1 MSHRNRLDGLAMNSR
16 VFITTASPVS
26 VRDLGTLVG
35 LVLIFA
41 AFAFIAPSFFNA
53 QNLINI
59 LQQSAINACVAIGMT
74 IVIISGGI
82 DLSVGPVAALSAV
95 VAATLMVKG
104 LPPSVGFVA
113 GVLVG
118 IVCGSINGVIVA
130 YCGLQPFIVTLGT
143 LSIYRAAALIF
154 TGGNPVLGIPDAFRN
169 ALSATFLGFPMSVLI
184 VAIVAV
190 LAWVMLR
197 KMPLGEYI
205 FAVGGNEEAARVAGV
220 PVERSKIFA
229 YSISGGLASLGAM
242 IVVARLGAAEPV
254 LGNLWELDAIAAAAI
269 GGASLLGGKGGVIG
283 TLLGAIILGGMRNG
297 LTLMNVQAFYQ
308 LLATGIVILLAMMVD
323 RLTRGRR

>member
-1 MSHRNRLDGLAMNSR
+1 MSSR
-16 VFITTASPVS
+16 VFSDTGSPVS
-26 VRDLGTLVG
+26 VRDLGTLIGV
-35 LVLIFA
+35 VLIFA
-41 AFAFIAPSFFNA
+41 AFAFVAPSFLNA

-59 LQQSAINACVAIGMT
+59 LQQSAINACVAVGMT

-118 IVCGSINGVIVA
+118 TACGSINGIIVA
-130 YCGLQPFIVTLGT
+130 YCSLQPFIVTLGT
-143 LSIYRAAALIF
+143 LSIYRAVALIF
-154 TGGNPVLGIPDAFRN
+154 TDGNPVLGIPDSFRN
-169 ALSATFLGFPMSVLI
+169 ALSATFFGLPMSVVIVTI
-184 VAIVAV
+184 VAI

-220 PVERSKIFA
+220 PVERTKIFA
-229 YSISGGLASLGAM
+229 YSISGALASLGAL
-242 IVVARLGAAEPV
+242 IVVGRLGAAEPV

-308 LLATGIVILLAMMVD
+308 LLATGVVILLAMMVD